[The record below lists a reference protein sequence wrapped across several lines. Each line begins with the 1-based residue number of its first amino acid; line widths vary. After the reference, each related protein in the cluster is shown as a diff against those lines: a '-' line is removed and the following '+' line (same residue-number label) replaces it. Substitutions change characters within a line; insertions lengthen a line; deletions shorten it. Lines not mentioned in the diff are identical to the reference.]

1 MTTTRRHP
9 RLLAALL
16 LLPLL
21 AACGSPPWEQDAA
34 SAASPSASASASPS
48 PSATVAKVKND
59 LAKGSVKRQ
68 LAAGG
73 VNLSVNYFST
83 LSMAQWTPEA
93 TKPLSL
99 GVSGS
104 FGDGSKQDI
113 FLSTVT
119 ANIDVQGAEGPLAAP
134 EPLTDQADVAPGYLI
149 KSPSSYSQV
158 FTLPALPPAA
168 RSVTLNLTYELLAQ
182 SAPKSKTYLK
192 QSASDTVVIALAEA

>member
-1 MTTTRRHP
+1 MTIPRRRL
-9 RLLAALL
+9 RLLAVLALV
-16 LLPLL
+16 PLL
-21 AACGSPPWEQDAA
+21 TACGSPPWEQDAA
-34 SAASPSASASASPS
+34 SDASSGVSASPTS
-48 PSATVAKVKND
+48 TPPPTPTAVEND
-59 LAKGSVKRQ
+59 LAKGSVERE
-68 LAAGG
+68 LTAGG
-73 VNLSVNYFST
+73 VDLEVTYFST
-83 LSMAQWTPEA
+83 LSMARWTPQA

-104 FGDGSKQDI
+104 FADGSKQDI

-168 RSVTLNLTYELLAQ
+168 RAVTLNLTYELLAQ

-192 QSASDTVVIALAEA
+192 QSASDTLVIALTQA

>member
-1 MTTTRRHP
+1 MTTTRRPP

-21 AACGSPPWEQDAA
+21 GACGSAPWQQEAA
-34 SAASPSASASASPS
+34 STASPSASATPS
-48 PSATVAKVKND
+48 PASAAKVKND

-83 LSMAQWTPEA
+83 LSMQQWTPEA

-113 FLSTVT
+113 FLRTVT
-119 ANIDVQGAEGPLAAP
+119 ANIDVLGAEGPLAAP
-134 EPLTDQADVAPGYLI
+134 EPLADQADVAPGYLI

-192 QSASDTVVIALAEA
+192 QSASDTLVIALTEA

>member
-1 MTTTRRHP
+1 MTTTRRRP

-21 AACGSPPWEQDAA
+21 GACGSPPWDQEAA
-34 SAASPSASASASPS
+34 SAASPSASASPSPS
-48 PSATVAKVKND
+48 PSAPKVKND

-73 VNLSVNYFST
+73 VTLSVNYFST
-83 LSMAQWTPEA
+83 LSMQRWTPEA

-134 EPLTDQADVAPGYLI
+134 EPLADQADVAPGYLI

-192 QSASDTVVIALAEA
+192 QSASDTLVIALTEA